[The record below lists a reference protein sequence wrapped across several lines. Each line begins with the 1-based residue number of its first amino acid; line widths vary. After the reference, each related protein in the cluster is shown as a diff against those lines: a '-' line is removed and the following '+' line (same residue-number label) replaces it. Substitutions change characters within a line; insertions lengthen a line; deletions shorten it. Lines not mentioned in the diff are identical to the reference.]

1 MGNFI
6 NHFLDKLGMIL
17 STIWGWV
24 TGIGILVFNTVV
36 SHKIAITLTVVV
48 VLLDLV
54 WGIARTIKQHQFTTS
69 ELMRDSVSKFA
80 VYGTAILTFCI
91 LDRLMGESVTLTT
104 VVICSV
110 IVLVELWSILA
121 NALIV
126 FPNMPFLKLLQPTLG
141 GEIASKL
148 SIKPEEVKEVF
159 DDYRQQI
166 AQKRE
171 EKKKRV

>member
-69 ELMRDSVSKFA
+69 
-80 VYGTAILTFCI
+80 
-91 LDRLMGESVTLTT
+91 
-104 VVICSV
+104 
-110 IVLVELWSILA
+110 
-121 NALIV
+121 
-126 FPNMPFLKLLQPTLG
+126 
-141 GEIASKL
+141 
-148 SIKPEEVKEVF
+148 
-159 DDYRQQI
+159 
-166 AQKRE
+166 
-171 EKKKRV
+171 